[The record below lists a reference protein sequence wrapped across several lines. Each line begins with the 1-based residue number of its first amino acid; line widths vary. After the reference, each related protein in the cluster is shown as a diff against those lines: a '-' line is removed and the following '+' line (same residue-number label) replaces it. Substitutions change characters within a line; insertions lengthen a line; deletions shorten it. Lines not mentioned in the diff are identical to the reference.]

1 MWNVTRI
8 LGPLLVALVLSACSS
23 FHFDSQE
30 VGLLRDSEQ
39 DSLEVELIYRNVW
52 CGDDEDEV
60 RHLEEAME
68 RVTAGGRYFL
78 LPPTFW
84 DSDLDQGERELTE
97 KEERLSAYE
106 GRCLEFLRGITV
118 LEARVFENEQGE
130 RPCLLQRIR
139 LARISEGIR
148 LLNESFHDGVLDE
161 EEKEGGFAASH
172 PGFDAETCR
181 LLIEEA
187 KVGVDWVSWSDE
199 TLKVEFPTTPATAAH
214 MLGEFMDLAGDTESW
229 NVFAVVAG
237 MARSL
242 TEIEVRD
249 DHVYMEFRPGEGGWL
264 RIEFTGL
271 EWRE

>member
-1 MWNVTRI
+1 MWNVPRI
-8 LGPLLVALVLSACSS
+8 LGPVLVALFLSACSS

-60 RHLEEAME
+60 RHLEEAMA
-68 RVTAGGRYFL
+68 RITAGGRFFL

-84 DSDLDQGERELTE
+84 DSDLDQTERKLSE
-97 KEERLSAYE
+97 KEERLSA
-106 GRCLEFLRGITV
+106 
-118 LEARVFENEQGE
+118 
-130 RPCLLQRIR
+130 
-139 LARISEGIR
+139 
-148 LLNESFHDGVLDE
+148 
-161 EEKEGGFAASH
+161 ASQ

-181 LLIEEA
+181 LLVEEA
-187 KVGVDWVSWSDE
+187 RVGVDWISWSDE
-199 TLKVEFPTTPATAAH
+199 NLKVVLPATPVTAAH
-214 MLGEFMDLAGDTESW
+214 VLGELMALAGDNESW

-237 MARSL
+237 MARAL

-249 DHVYMEFRPGEGGWL
+249 DHVYMQFRPGEGGWL

-271 EWRE
+271 EWGG